1 MVRWVLSFRKENKG
15 DNSKNLSLREVNRI
29 QNYINGT
36 NAERKPILT
45 MFYGLPTFCFSLSL
59 SLFLPQGQQTFHK
72 KKAVIFSKERQTS
85 GKLIFFN
92 HQSPFPSALKIIYYD
107 WFGAGIFFFFF
118 ITITG

>member
-59 SLFLPQGQQTFHK
+59 SLSLLASRTTNISQ

-107 WFGAGIFFFFF
+107 WFGAGFFFFF